1 MTILMASD
9 CTGLPLR
16 IAFLLRY
23 ELLYRKGQPCNAFY
37 IVLSGA
43 IHLTVNE
50 WGAKTS
56 ADGAPSAAAAAVSG
70 AAASGHKM
78 SIFPRVLTDVQT
90 GKALGLDA
98 GIYEDSTLGPGSVFG
113 IETLALITNVS
124 TEGGDQGKPASATPA
139 TPATPASSAS
149 SGSPGSTA
157 GGAGGMLRA
166 HTATSI
172 EAAVLLVLPEALLAQ
187 SRRIYEQ
194 LIQFQTARRAEI
206 MLCQQALVRA
216 PVFSEIAPRR
226 LVPLAQTFR
235 MRAYAPGDKLTEEG
249 RPIETFH
256 VVVSGKLVFSQR
268 TGWGKLRLF
277 QRAGRMQTEK
287 IVATLTHETHTP
299 FVGESVLDDVYGV
312 VLGAQPAATALKT
325 SGGGVGKGGAQEP
338 ISAVAVRA
346 ADHTCVLCLAREDA
360 EGFARALPEFAELVH
375 QRRHR
380 LLHQSMHDIA
390 LQQARAKHQEEAM
403 SGRPPELQE
412 ALDFA
417 RSRRRPHLERWTPKP
432 PPPVHEHAV
441 PVGFDGV
448 QRVPA
453 RERKG
458 IAEQSRKIMLN
469 GMEVHRVALKMG
481 LAGDAAL
488 KPQADHAAGGARAAG
503 QVAMNQGHVG
513 AGGAITKPDKA
524 TERLMGKLKANRQS
538 LTEIGPPDGS
548 LSKAQQEESQG
559 AVFLAAMSELEMA
572 RKVLSAAS

>member
-1 MTILMASD
+1 MA
-9 CTGLPLR
+9 R
-16 IAFLLRY
+16 IAFLHRY

-70 AAASGHKM
+70 AAAASAAASGQKM
-78 SIFPRVLTDVQT
+78 SIFPRVLTDVRT
-90 GKALGLDA
+90 GKALGLDV
-98 GIYEDSTLGPGSVFG
+98 GIYEDATLGPGGVFG

-124 TEGGDQGKPASATPA
+124 SSTEGGDLGRPASPA
-139 TPATPASSAS
+139 TPATPASSATS
-149 SGSPGSTA
+149 ATSGFPGSTA

-206 MLCQQALVRA
+206 ILCQQALARA

-226 LVPLAQTFR
+226 LVPLAQTLR
-235 MRAYAPGDKLTEEG
+235 MRVYSPGDKLAEEG
-249 RPIETFH
+249 RPIVTFY
-256 VVVSGKLVFSQR
+256 VVLSGKLVLSQR

-299 FVGESVLDDVYGV
+299 FVGESVLDDVFGMV
-312 VLGAQPAATALKT
+312 LGAHLGAQPAATALKT

-338 ISAVAVRA
+338 ISTVAVRA
-346 ADHTCVLCLAREDA
+346 ADPTCVLCLAREDA
-360 EGFARALPEFAELVH
+360 EDFARALPEFAELVH

-380 LLHQSMHDIA
+380 LLQQSMHEIA
-390 LQQARAKHQEEAM
+390 LQQARAKHLEEAM
-403 SGRPPELQE
+403 NGRPPELQE

-417 RSRRRPHLERWTPKP
+417 KSRRQPHLERWTPKP

-441 PVGFDGV
+441 PVGYDGV

-458 IAEQSRKIMLN
+458 VAEQSRKIMLN
-469 GMEVHRVALKMG
+469 GMEVHRLALQMASCMQVLTTAPSPPHRCIG
-481 LAGDAAL
+481 SRFRWDWRATRRSSRRPTMRLGTRAL
-488 KPQADHAAGGARAAG
+488 L
-503 QVAMNQGHVG
+503 
-513 AGGAITKPDKA
+513 DKS
-524 TERLMGKLKANRQS
+524 R
-538 LTEIGPPDGS
+538 
-548 LSKAQQEESQG
+548 
-559 AVFLAAMSELEMA
+559 
-572 RKVLSAAS
+572 

>member
-1 MTILMASD
+1 M
-9 CTGLPLR
+9 
-16 IAFLLRY
+16 
-23 ELLYRKGQPCNAFY
+23 
-37 IVLSGA
+37 LSGA

-70 AAASGHKM
+70 AAAASAAASGQKM

-90 GKALGLDA
+90 GKALGLDV
-98 GIYEDSTLGPGSVFG
+98 GIYEDATLGPGGVFG

-124 TEGGDQGKPASATPA
+124 SSTEGGDLGRPASPA
-139 TPATPASSAS
+139 TPATPASSATS
-149 SGSPGSTA
+149 ATSGFPGSTA

-206 MLCQQALVRA
+206 ILCQQALARA

-226 LVPLAQTFR
+226 LVPLAQTLR
-235 MRAYAPGDKLTEEG
+235 MRVYSPGDKLAEEG
-249 RPIETFH
+249 RPIVTFY
-256 VVVSGKLVFSQR
+256 VVLSGKLVLSQR

-299 FVGESVLDDVYGV
+299 FVGESVLDDVFGMV
-312 VLGAQPAATALKT
+312 LGAHLGAQPAATALKT

-338 ISAVAVRA
+338 ISTVAVRA
-346 ADHTCVLCLAREDA
+346 ADPTCVLCLAREDA
-360 EGFARALPEFAELVH
+360 EDFARALPEFAELVH

-380 LLHQSMHDIA
+380 LLQQSMHEIA

-403 SGRPPELQE
+403 NGRPPELQE

-417 RSRRRPHLERWTPKP
+417 KSRRRSHLERWTPKPPPPVHEHAVPVLTTAPSPPHRWTPKP

-458 IAEQSRKIMLN
+458 VAEQSRKIMLN
-469 GMEVHRVALKMG
+469 GMEVHRLALQMASCMQVLTTAPSPPHRCIG
-481 LAGDAAL
+481 SRFRWDWRATRRSSRRPTMRL
-488 KPQADHAAGGARAAG
+488 GARALL
-503 QVAMNQGHVG
+503 
-513 AGGAITKPDKA
+513 DKS
-524 TERLMGKLKANRQS
+524 R
-538 LTEIGPPDGS
+538 
-548 LSKAQQEESQG
+548 
-559 AVFLAAMSELEMA
+559 
-572 RKVLSAAS
+572 